1 MSNASLRTADQTT
14 HLKIVVLSLI
24 ASVVVMVVCITA
36 RPVPDD
42 AATARAAQTIEPVI
56 KAGKPIAYSR
66 VGTTVIR

>member
-42 AATARAAQTIEPVI
+42 AVTAHAQIIQPVV
-56 KAGKPIAYSR
+56 KAGKPVAISHSG
-66 VGTTVIR
+66 VTVIR

>member
-36 RPVPDD
+36 RPVPDGV
-42 AATARAAQTIEPVI
+42 ATARAQTIEPVV
-56 KAGKPIAYSR
+56 KAGKPVSISHSG
-66 VGTTVIR
+66 VTVIR